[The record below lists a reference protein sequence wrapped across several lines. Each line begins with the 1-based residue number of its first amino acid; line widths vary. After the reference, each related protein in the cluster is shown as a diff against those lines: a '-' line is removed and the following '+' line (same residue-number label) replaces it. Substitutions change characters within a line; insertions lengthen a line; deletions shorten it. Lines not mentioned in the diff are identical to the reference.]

1 MRSGGRVKYPS
12 LLINIIM
19 RKIKISLAY
28 DNEAAHRQ
36 LKLLMMQGKELQ
48 ILVKDEEVE
57 IGCHG
62 ITGLRYLLNDNSWK
76 WILGY
81 LQTGD
86 YEDFGVFPSA
96 VARIAKEGDKE
107 KKVKELIEQGH
118 NVLPVRF
125 RRETDAVI
133 SLRVIF
139 KFGKMFFYIRR
150 TDKFFDYLITQN
162 KW

>member
-1 MRSGGRVKYPS
+1 MKNPS
-12 LLINIIM
+12 LLINTIM

-36 LKLLMMQGKELQ
+36 LKLLMMQGKELH
-48 ILVKDEEVE
+48 IRVENEELE
-57 IGCHG
+57 IGCQG

-81 LQTGD
+81 LQSGD

-96 VARIAKEGDKE
+96 VARITKEGDKE
-107 KKVKELIEQGH
+107 NRVKELIEQGY

-125 RRETDAVI
+125 RRETDTVI
-133 SLRVIF
+133 SLRVFF
-139 KFGKMFFYIRR
+139 KFGKLFFNIRR
-150 TDKFFDYLITQN
+150 TDMFIDYLITHN

>member
-1 MRSGGRVKYPS
+1 
-12 LLINIIM
+12 M
-19 RKIKISLAY
+19 RKIEIPLAY
-28 DNEAAHRQ
+28 DNEAAHHQ
-36 LKLLMMQGKELQ
+36 VKLLMMQGKELQ

>member
-1 MRSGGRVKYPS
+1 
-12 LLINIIM
+12 M

-36 LKLLMMQGKELQ
+36 VKLLMIQGKELH
-48 ILVKDEEVE
+48 IRVENEEVE
-57 IGCHG
+57 IGCQG
-62 ITGLRYLLNDNSWK
+62 VTGLRYLLNDDSWE
-76 WILGY
+76 WIVGY
-81 LQTGD
+81 LQSGD

-96 VARIAKEGDKE
+96 VARITKEGDKE
-107 KKVKELIEQGH
+107 NRVKELIEQGY

-125 RRETDAVI
+125 RRETDTVI

-139 KFGKMFFYIRR
+139 KFGKLFFNIRR
-150 TDKFFDYLITQN
+150 TDMFIDYLITHN

>member
-1 MRSGGRVKYPS
+1 MKYTS

-19 RKIKISLAY
+19 RKIKITPAY

-36 LKLLMMQGKELQ
+36 VKLLMMQGKELH
-48 ILVKDEEVE
+48 VRVENEEVE
-57 IGCHG
+57 IGCQG
-62 ITGLRYLLNDNSWK
+62 VTGLRYLLNDDSWE
-76 WILGY
+76 WIVGY
-81 LQTGD
+81 LQSGD

-107 KKVKELIEQGH
+107 NRVKELIEQGY

-133 SLRVIF
+133 SFRVIF
-139 KFGKMFFYIRR
+139 KFGKLFFYIRR
-150 TDKFFDYLITQN
+150 TDMFIDYLITHN

>member
-1 MRSGGRVKYPS
+1 MKYTS

-19 RKIKISLAY
+19 RKIKIPLAY

-36 LKLLMMQGKELQ
+36 VKLLMIQGKELH
-48 ILVKDEEVE
+48 IRVENEEVE
-57 IGCHG
+57 IGCQG
-62 ITGLRYLLNDNSWK
+62 VTGLRYLLNDDSWE
-76 WILGY
+76 WIVGY
-81 LQTGD
+81 LQSGD

-96 VARIAKEGDKE
+96 VARITKEGDKE
-107 KKVKELIEQGH
+107 NRVKELIEQGY

-125 RRETDAVI
+125 RRETDTVI

-139 KFGKMFFYIRR
+139 KFGKLFFNIRR
-150 TDKFFDYLITQN
+150 TDMFIDYLITHN

>member
-1 MRSGGRVKYPS
+1 
-12 LLINIIM
+12 M
-19 RKIKISLAY
+19 RKIEIPLAY
-28 DNEAAHRQ
+28 DNEAVHRQ
-36 LKLLMMQGKELQ
+36 VKLLMMQGKELQ
-48 ILVKDEEVE
+48 ILVKEEEVE
-57 IGCHG
+57 IGCQG

-107 KKVKELIEQGH
+107 KKVKELIEQGY

-150 TDKFFDYLITQN
+150 TDKFVDYLITQN

>member
-1 MRSGGRVKYPS
+1 
-12 LLINIIM
+12 M
-19 RKIKISLAY
+19 RKIKLPLTC
-28 DNEAAHRQ
+28 DNEDAHRQ
-36 LKLLMMQGKELQ
+36 VKLLMMQGKELH
-48 ILVKDEEVE
+48 IRVENEEVE
-57 IGCHG
+57 IGCQG
-62 ITGLRYLLNDNSWK
+62 VTGLKYLLNDNSWE

-86 YEDFGVFPSA
+86 YEDFGIFPSA
-96 VARIAKEGDKE
+96 VARMAKEGDKE
-107 KKVKELIEQGH
+107 KKVKELIEKDY

-139 KFGKMFFYIRR
+139 KFGKLFFNIRR
-150 TDKFFDYLITQN
+150 TDMFIDYLITHN

>member
-1 MRSGGRVKYPS
+1 MRSGGRVKYTS
-12 LLINIIM
+12 LLIIIM
-19 RKIKISLAY
+19 RKIKIPLAY

-36 LKLLMMQGKELQ
+36 VKLLMIQGKELH
-48 ILVKDEEVE
+48 IRVENEEVE
-57 IGCHG
+57 IGCQG
-62 ITGLRYLLNDNSWK
+62 VTGLRYQLNDNSWK

-86 YEDFGVFPSA
+86 YEDFGIFPSA
-96 VARIAKEGDKE
+96 VARMAKEGDKE
-107 KKVKELIEQGH
+107 KKVKELIEQDY

-139 KFGKMFFYIRR
+139 KFGKLFFNIRR
-150 TDKFFDYLITQN
+150 TDMFIDYLITHN

>member
-1 MRSGGRVKYPS
+1 MKYTS
-12 LLINIIM
+12 LLIIIM
-19 RKIKISLAY
+19 RKIKIPLAY

-36 LKLLMMQGKELQ
+36 VKLLMIQGKELH
-48 ILVKDEEVE
+48 IRVENEEVE
-57 IGCHG
+57 IGCQG
-62 ITGLRYLLNDNSWK
+62 VTGLRYQLNDNSWK

-86 YEDFGVFPSA
+86 YEDFGIFPSA
-96 VARIAKEGDKE
+96 VARMAKEGDKE
-107 KKVKELIEQGH
+107 KKVKELIEQDY

-139 KFGKMFFYIRR
+139 KFGKLFFNIRR
-150 TDKFFDYLITQN
+150 TDMFIDYLITHN

>member
-1 MRSGGRVKYPS
+1 MKYTS
-12 LLINIIM
+12 LLIIIM
-19 RKIKISLAY
+19 RKIKIPLAY

-36 LKLLMMQGKELQ
+36 VKLLMIQGKELH
-48 ILVKDEEVE
+48 IRVENEEVE
-57 IGCHG
+57 IGCQG
-62 ITGLRYLLNDNSWK
+62 VTGLRYLLNDDSWK

-86 YEDFGVFPSA
+86 YEDFGIFPSA
-96 VARIAKEGDKE
+96 VARMAKEGDKE
-107 KKVKELIEQGH
+107 KKVKELIEQDY

-139 KFGKMFFYIRR
+139 KFGKLFFNIRR
-150 TDKFFDYLITQN
+150 TDMFIDYLITHN

>member
-1 MRSGGRVKYPS
+1 MQSGGRVKYTS
-12 LLINIIM
+12 LLIIIM
-19 RKIKISLAY
+19 RKIKIPLAY

-36 LKLLMMQGKELQ
+36 VKLLMIQGKELH
-48 ILVKDEEVE
+48 IRVENEEVE
-57 IGCHG
+57 IGCQG
-62 ITGLRYLLNDNSWK
+62 VTGLRYLLNDDSWK

-86 YEDFGVFPSA
+86 YEDFGIFPSA
-96 VARIAKEGDKE
+96 VARMAKEGDKE
-107 KKVKELIEQGH
+107 KKVKELIEQDY

-139 KFGKMFFYIRR
+139 KFGKLFFNIRR
-150 TDKFFDYLITQN
+150 TDMFIDYLITHN

>member
-1 MRSGGRVKYPS
+1 MKYTS

-19 RKIKISLAY
+19 RKIKIPLAY

-36 LKLLMMQGKELQ
+36 VKLLMIQGKELH
-48 ILVKDEEVE
+48 IRVENEEVE
-57 IGCHG
+57 IGCQG
-62 ITGLRYLLNDNSWK
+62 VTGLRYLLNDDSWE
-76 WILGY
+76 WIVGY
-81 LQTGD
+81 LQSGD

-107 KKVKELIEQGH
+107 NRVKELIEQGY

-139 KFGKMFFYIRR
+139 KFGKLFFNIRR
-150 TDKFFDYLITQN
+150 TDMFIDYLITHN

>member
-1 MRSGGRVKYPS
+1 MP
-12 LLINIIM
+12 
-19 RKIKISLAY
+19 AY

-36 LKLLMMQGKELQ
+36 LKLLMMQGKELH
-48 ILVKDEEVE
+48 IRVENEEVE
-57 IGCHG
+57 IGCQDV
-62 ITGLRYLLNDNSWK
+62 TGLRYLLNDDSWE
-76 WILGY
+76 WIVSY

-86 YEDFGVFPSA
+86 YEDFGLFPSA
-96 VARIAKEGDKE
+96 VARITKEGDKE
-107 KKVKELIEQGH
+107 NRVKELIEQGY

-139 KFGKMFFYIRR
+139 KFGKLFFYIRR
-150 TDKFFDYLITQN
+150 TDKFIDYLITHN

>member
-1 MRSGGRVKYPS
+1 MRSGGRVKYTS
-12 LLINIIM
+12 LLIIIM
-19 RKIKISLAY
+19 RKIKIPLAY

-36 LKLLMMQGKELQ
+36 VKLLMIQGKELH
-48 ILVKDEEVE
+48 IRVENEEVE
-57 IGCHG
+57 IGCQG
-62 ITGLRYLLNDNSWK
+62 VTGLRYLLNDDSWK

-86 YEDFGVFPSA
+86 YEDFGIFPSA
-96 VARIAKEGDKE
+96 VARMAKEGDKE
-107 KKVKELIEQGH
+107 KKVKELIEQDY

-139 KFGKMFFYIRR
+139 KFGKLFFNIRR
-150 TDKFFDYLITQN
+150 TDMFIDYLITHN

>member
-1 MRSGGRVKYPS
+1 
-12 LLINIIM
+12 M
-19 RKIKISLAY
+19 RKIKITPAY

-36 LKLLMMQGKELQ
+36 LKLLMMQGKELHIQ
-48 ILVKDEEVE
+48 VENEEVE
-57 IGCHG
+57 IGCQG
-62 ITGLRYLLNDNSWK
+62 VTGLRYLLNNNSWE

-107 KKVKELIEQGH
+107 NRVKELIEHGY
-118 NVLPVRF
+118 NVLSVRF

-133 SLRVIF
+133 SIRVLF
-139 KFGKMFFYIRR
+139 KFGKLFFYIKR
-150 TDKFFDYLITQN
+150 TDKFIDYLISHN

>member
-1 MRSGGRVKYPS
+1 MRSGGRVKYTS
-12 LLINIIM
+12 LLIIIM
-19 RKIKISLAY
+19 RKIKIPLAY

-36 LKLLMMQGKELQ
+36 VKLLMIQGKELH
-48 ILVKDEEVE
+48 IRVENEEVE
-57 IGCHG
+57 IGCQG
-62 ITGLRYLLNDNSWK
+62 VTGLRYQLNDNSWK

-86 YEDFGVFPSA
+86 YEDFGIFPSA
-96 VARIAKEGDKE
+96 VARMAKEGDKE
-107 KKVKELIEQGH
+107 KKVKELIEQGY

-139 KFGKMFFYIRR
+139 KFGKLFFNIRR
-150 TDKFFDYLITQN
+150 TDMFIDYLITHN

>member
-1 MRSGGRVKYPS
+1 
-12 LLINIIM
+12 M

-36 LKLLMMQGKELQ
+36 LKLLMMQGKELH
-48 ILVKDEEVE
+48 IRVENEELE
-57 IGCHG
+57 IGCQV

-96 VARIAKEGDKE
+96 VARIAKQGDKE
-107 KKVKELIEQGH
+107 KKVKELIEQGY

-139 KFGKMFFYIRR
+139 KFGKLFFYIRR
-150 TDKFFDYLITQN
+150 SDKFIDYLITHN